1 MTLLNFMIT
10 PEGLQDQL
18 LGIVVAKER
27 PELQK
32 EKELLILEAA
42 DNKRQLKEIEDKILK
57 VLSESEGNILEDQT
71 AIDILSAS
79 KRLSDEI
86 AQKQDIAEQTTARL
100 DRTREGYQPAAFRA
114 SLLFFAIS
122 DMANVDPMYQYSLQW
137 YIALFVRAIDEAT
150 PSEVRAQ

>member
-57 VLSESEGNILEDQT
+57 VLTLALNLALTLAPSLTLTLTLARARALALTLTKVLSESEGNILEDQT

-100 DRTREGYQPAAFRA
+100 DRRGEP
-114 SLLFFAIS
+114 
-122 DMANVDPMYQYSLQW
+122 
-137 YIALFVRAIDEAT
+137 
-150 PSEVRAQ
+150 